1 MSNKTVQ
8 IEGILSTSILPVIV
22 LKSFEIKTFIM
33 GYHEYKPIWTPAKDE
48 ELYAAIQPTNA

>member
-8 IEGILSTSILPVIV
+8 IEDILSTSILPVIV

-33 GYHEYKPIWTPAKDE
+33 GYHEYKPIWTQAKDE

>member
-8 IEGILSTSILPVIV
+8 IEDILSTSILPVIV

-33 GYHEYKPIWTPAKDE
+33 GYHEYKPIWAAAKDE
-48 ELYAAIQPTNA
+48 ELYAAMQPTNA

>member
-1 MSNKTVQ
+1 MSNKAVQ
-8 IEGILSTSILPVIV
+8 IEDILSTSILPVIV